1 MDMKK
6 YISFTAVFA
15 LLCIAASLAAADG
28 KQRKNN
34 KISKFELG
42 KSKIYRKGWIDFNKN
57 GVKDVYEDPDADIDD
72 RIEDLLR
79 QMTVEEKTCQ
89 MVTLYGYRRVLADD
103 LPTPEWKDK
112 LWKDGIGAI
121 DEHLNGFYGWGLP

>member
-28 KQRKNN
+28 KQRKSN

-57 GVKDVYEDPDADIDD
+57 GVKDV
-72 RIEDLLR
+72 
-79 QMTVEEKTCQ
+79 
-89 MVTLYGYRRVLADD
+89 
-103 LPTPEWKDK
+103 
-112 LWKDGIGAI
+112 
-121 DEHLNGFYGWGLP
+121 